1 MRRCLVA
8 ASLGVIL
15 AVPLAAQSP
24 PPIQGTLALKGTV
37 TKFYRGLNALVVT
50 TVDGAQHVYHLTGSL
65 LVHGSKGAGPND
77 LAGLRAGTSVVVHY
91 RINGG
96 EELAEEIDQLGDQ
109 GLKIEEGIITKIDR
123 DHREIELKLA
133 DGKTETLRLT
143 DRAAS
148 EFGAEIKANGSTV
161 VTVYYTDESGYRLA
175 HYFRTTP

>member
-1 MRRCLVA
+1 MGTWIVA
-8 ASLGVIL
+8 GSLSVIL
-15 AVPLAAQSP
+15 AAPLAAQTP

-50 TVDGAQHVYHLTGSL
+50 TVDGAQHVYHFTAGL

-91 RINGG
+91 RINGI
-96 EELAEEIDQLGDQ
+96 EELAEEIDEIGDR
-109 GLKIEEGIITKIDR
+109 GLKVEEGIITKIDR
-123 DHREIELKLA
+123 DHREIVLKLA
-133 DGKTETLRLT
+133 DGETEMLRLT

-148 EFGAEIKANGSTV
+148 EQSENVPEDGATV

-175 HYFRTTP
+175 HYFKTKP